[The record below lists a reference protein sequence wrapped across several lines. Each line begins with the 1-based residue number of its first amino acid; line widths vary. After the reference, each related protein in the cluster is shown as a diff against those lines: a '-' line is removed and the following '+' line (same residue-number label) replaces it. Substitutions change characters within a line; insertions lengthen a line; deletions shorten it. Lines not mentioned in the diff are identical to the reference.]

1 MAFEVQCK
9 ILELLPEQRG
19 TSSRGEW
26 VRRGFVAET
35 LGEYPKKMQFDV
47 MGDER
52 WQKMSQ
58 YVQVGREVKVSFDVE
73 SRNWNNKWFTSLSCF
88 SVYGGGGQQQQQA
101 PAQQQSAVPNS
112 QQAPAGSSENTDDL
126 PF

>member
-47 MGDER
+47 LGQER
-52 WQKMSQ
+52 WDKMSQ

-73 SRNWNNKWFTSLSCF
+73 SRQWQNKWFTGLSCF
-88 SVYGGGGQQQQQA
+88 SVYGGGSG
-101 PAQQQSAVPNS
+101 QQQSAVPNA
-112 QQAPAGSSENTDDL
+112 QPAPAQPVNTYTDDM

>member
-9 ILELLPEQRG
+9 ILEILPEQRG

-26 VRRGFVAET
+26 VRRGFVGET
-35 LGEYPKKMQFDV
+35 LGEYPKKLQFDV
-47 MGDER
+47 MGEER

-73 SRNWNNKWFTSLSCF
+73 SRSWNNKWFTSLSCF
-88 SVYGGGGQQQQQA
+88 SVYGGGQQQNNPAPTAQPAPA
-101 PAQQQSAVPNS
+101 PAQESN
-112 QQAPAGSSENTDDL
+112 GNDNL

>member
-35 LGEYPKKMQFDV
+35 VNTEYPKKMQFDV
-47 MGDER
+47 IGEER

-58 YVQVGREVKVSFDVE
+58 YVQVGREVKVSFDAE
-73 SRNWNNKWFTSLSCF
+73 SRQWQSKWFTSLSCF
-88 SVYGGGGQQQQQA
+88 SVYGGGGQQQ
-101 PAQQQSAVPNS
+101 SAVPNA
-112 QQAPAGSSENTDDL
+112 QPAPAQTQGNNGNDGL